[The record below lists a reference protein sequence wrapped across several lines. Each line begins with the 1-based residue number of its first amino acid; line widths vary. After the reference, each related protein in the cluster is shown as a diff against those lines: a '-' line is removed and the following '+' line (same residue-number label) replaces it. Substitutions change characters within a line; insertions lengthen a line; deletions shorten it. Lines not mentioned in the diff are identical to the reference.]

1 MGEGGVWLYPSGRSQ
16 DIDDYWTVILN
27 GVNVE
32 RDAFQERVNIRNVA
46 GFYNRTYGL
55 GRDVL
60 EAAGQKFN
68 GQNDQIARQFAQGL
82 ANVDHPMRIIA
93 HSQGTLTVANAAQY
107 HGLRLP
113 EGSHIE
119 FISPAITTWRAN
131 AAAVAAGATY
141 NYALPYGDAAAL
153 WAPSFNPIKRAL
165 GTFDLI
171 IGLPMHTS
179 TDP

>member
-1 MGEGGVWLYPSGRSQ
+1 
-16 DIDDYWTVILN
+16 
-27 GVNVE
+27 VNVA
-32 RDAFQERVNIRNVA
+32 RDSFQQRANELGVA
-46 GFYNRTYGL
+46 AFYNRTYGL
-55 GRDVL
+55 GHDVL

-113 EGSHIE
+113 EGSRIE
-119 FISPAITTWRAN
+119 FISPAISTWRAN

-153 WAPSFNPIKRAL
+153 WAPSFNPIKRIL

-171 IGLPMHTS
+171 FGLPIHTS